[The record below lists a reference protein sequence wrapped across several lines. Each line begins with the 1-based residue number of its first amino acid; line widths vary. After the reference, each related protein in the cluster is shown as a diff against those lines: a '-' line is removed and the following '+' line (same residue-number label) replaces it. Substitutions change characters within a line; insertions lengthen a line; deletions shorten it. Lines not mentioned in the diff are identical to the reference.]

1 LYKRTFSPKQQFRIN
16 ERIFA
21 SSLRVL
27 DSEGKQIGVLLKQD
41 ALQKARE
48 LGVDLVEVAPTAKPP
63 VARLID
69 YNKFLYQVEKKKR
82 EEKRKA
88 KVSETKEVRLGPFMG
103 QADLENMRKRA
114 EGFLKEGNKVRF
126 VLKFRGRQIIH
137 PEFGFETIKKLV
149 DNLSHIAK
157 VERPAK
163 LEGKQLIA
171 IISPGKAEQGEKND
185 NEENGSTRST
195 SSGQASSPLKMYE
208 KEDKKLSSQTI

>member
-1 LYKRTFSPKQQFRIN
+1 MYKKTFSPKHLYRIN

-21 SSLRVL
+21 TQLRVL
-27 DSEGKQIGVLLKQD
+27 DVEGKQIGVLSKFD
-41 ALQKARE
+41 ALSKAKE
-48 LGVDLVEVAPTAKPP
+48 LGVDLVEVAPQAKPP

-103 QADLENMRKRA
+103 AADLENMRSRS
-114 EGFLKEGNKVRF
+114 EGFLKEGNKVRL

-137 PEFGFETIKKLV
+137 PEFGHEM
-149 DNLSHIAK
+149 IAK
-157 VERPAK
+157 MIAGLADVSKVEKEPR

-171 IISPGKAEQGEKND
+171 ILSPERKKK
-185 NEENGSTRST
+185 NEEEN
-195 SSGQASSPLKMYE
+195 QE
-208 KEDKKLSSQTI
+208 LSSQTV